1 MPSYAEDAI
10 LNHINQKYKEETSV
24 KIIDKS
30 VYTFSK
36 DNQPFCNAQPGEV
49 LLFCTMDCFGG
60 QFTSEDQLVDDLDL
74 TKANPAAGPVFV
86 EGAEPGDVLVVD
98 VLDITVGDVGFACSM
113 GEAGPLYDICELR
126 TRMMPIVDGCVQFN
140 DIRWPINPMVGVMG
154 TAPAGEA
161 VATGHAGDHGGN
173 MDSKKITKGARVYF
187 PVRVPGALLQMGD
200 IHATMGDGEICGTG
214 VEIAGEI
221 LVRISLIKSFALNW
235 PVTETEDNWYVNA
248 KGKDYD
254 ESLILAS
261 KELCRLMEPAYGW
274 DATDIFIYLSLQGD
288 VEINQ
293 ACRPM
298 HDDMVNVRVGIPK
311 TAGKKPLIG

>member
-1 MPSYAEDAI
+1 M
-10 LNHINQKYKEETSV
+10 

-36 DNQPFCNAQPGEV
+36 NNPPFCSAQPGEV
-49 LLFCTMDCFGG
+49 LLFRTMDCFGG
-60 QFTSEDQLVDDLDL
+60 QFTSEDQLMADLDL
-74 TKANPAAGPVFV
+74 TKANPAAGPVFI
-86 EGAEPGDVLVVD
+86 EGAEPGDVLAVD
-98 VLDITVGDVGFACSM
+98 ILDVKVADVGFACSM

-140 DIRWPINPMVGVMG
+140 DVKWPIDPMIGVIG
-154 TAPAGEA
+154 TAPSGED

-173 MDSKKITKGARVYF
+173 MDSRKIVKGSRVYF

-221 LVRISLIKSFALNW
+221 LVRTTLIKNFELNW
-235 PVTETEDNWYVNA
+235 PVTETADCWYVNA

-254 ESLILAS
+254 ESLILCS
-261 KELCRLMEPAYGW
+261 KEMCRLMEPVYGW
-274 DATDIFIYLSLQGD
+274 DPTDIFIYLSLQGD

-298 HDDMVNVRVGIPK
+298 HDDMVNVRLGIPK
-311 TAGKKPLIG
+311 TQGKKPLIG

>member
-1 MPSYAEDAI
+1 M
-10 LNHINQKYKEETSV
+10 

-36 DNQPFCNAQPGEV
+36 DNPPFCNAQPGEM
-49 LLFCTMDCFGG
+49 LLFRTMDCFAG
-60 QFTSEDQLVDDLDL
+60 QLTSEDQQMAEIDL
-74 TKANPAAGPVFV
+74 TKVNPAAGPVFV

-98 VLDITVGDVGFACSM
+98 VLDITVADVGCTRTS
-113 GEAGPLYDICELR
+113 GKSGPLRDVTEERSRILS
-126 TRMMPIVDGCVQFN
+126 IVDGCVQFN

-154 TAPAGEA
+154 TAPSGEP
-161 VATGHAGDHGGN
+161 VATGHAGNHGGN

-221 LVRISLIKSFALNW
+221 LVRVSLIKNFALNW
-235 PVTETEDNWYVNA
+235 PVTETKDNWYVNA

-293 ACRPM
+293 ACRPLST
-298 HDDMVNVRVGIPK
+298 DMVNVRVGIPK
-311 TAGKKPLIG
+311 SAGKKALVG

>member
-1 MPSYAEDAI
+1 M
-10 LNHINQKYKEETSV
+10 

-30 VYTFSK
+30 LYTFSK
-36 DNQPFCNAQPGEV
+36 DNPPFCSAQPGEV
-49 LLFCTMDCFGG
+49 LMFRTMDCYSG
-60 QFTSEDQLVDDLDL
+60 QLTSEDQKLEGLDL
-74 TKANPAAGPVFV
+74 TKCNPAAGPVFV

-98 VLDITVGDVGFACSM
+98 VLDITVADVGCTRTS
-113 GEAGPLYDICELR
+113 GKSGPLRDVTEERNRILH
-126 TRMMPIVDGCVQFN
+126 IVDGCVQFN
-140 DIRWPINPMVGVMG
+140 DICWPINPMVGVMG

-293 ACRPM
+293 ACRPLSTP
-298 HDDMVNVRVGIPK
+298 MVNVRVGIPK
-311 TAGKKPLIG
+311 IPGKKPLVG

>member
-1 MPSYAEDAI
+1 M
-10 LNHINQKYKEETSV
+10 

-36 DNQPFCNAQPGEV
+36 DNPPFCNAQPGEM
-49 LLFCTMDCFGG
+49 LLFRTMDCFAG
-60 QFTSEDQLVDDLDL
+60 QLTSEDQQMAEIDL
-74 TKANPAAGPVFV
+74 TKVNPAAGPVFV

-98 VLDITVGDVGFACSM
+98 VLDITVADVGCTRTS
-113 GEAGPLYDICELR
+113 GKSGPLRDVTEERSRILS
-126 TRMMPIVDGCVQFN
+126 IVDGCVQFN
-140 DIRWPINPMVGVMG
+140 DIRWPSNPMVGVMG
-154 TAPAGEA
+154 TAPSGEP
-161 VATGHAGDHGGN
+161 VATGHAGNHGGN

-221 LVRISLIKSFALNW
+221 LVRVSLIKNFALNW
-235 PVTETEDNWYVNA
+235 PVTETKDNWYVNA

-293 ACRPM
+293 ACRPLST
-298 HDDMVNVRVGIPK
+298 DMVNVRVGIPK
-311 TAGKKPLIG
+311 TAGKKPLVG